1 MPLLNPNQANPSRE
15 DFDAKAFVKTLPNSA
30 GVYQMYNEKNEILYV
45 GKAKNLKNRVGS
57 YFSGRPQ
64 NAKTQAL
71 VNRIASI
78 QVTVTKTES
87 EALILEH
94 NLIKQQSPQY
104 NILLKDDKSYPYI
117 LVSDEEWPRVV
128 LHRGAKRAK
137 GRYFGPYPN
146 AYAAREALAL
156 LQKVFRVRQCENAF
170 FRNRSRPCLQYQIE
184 RCTGPCVEG
193 LVEPEDYQ
201 RDLERTIKF
210 LKGENEE
217 LVQSLMDDM
226 QSASESLEFEKAA
239 SLRDS
244 VAQLR
249 KVQSEQSIERGSAN
263 LDVVAAATDGSS
275 ACVHMLFIRQGRIIA
290 SRSYYPKDELA
301 ATPAEVLADFV
312 PHYYLSGQDRVAPSE
327 IIVAEKF
334 EEAEVVENTISSI
347 LAKKIRIS
355 VPKKGRRIEWLDVAR
370 RTAEQN
376 LSGRLAGKLS
386 HQRRLQALGEAL
398 GLEQPPKRLECYDIS
413 HHSGAETV
421 ASCVVFNEEGPLKS
435 DYRRFNIENIT
446 PGDDY
451 AAMEQVLTRRFKR
464 LKKGE
469 GSLPDVLVID
479 GGKGQL
485 TQAKRVL
492 SKLDISQLTL
502 LGVAKGPAR
511 KSGWEKLFV
520 GEDSVELALDSHS
533 PAFHLIQNIRDEAH
547 RFAVAGHTA
556 RKNKKITSSP
566 LDQIDG
572 IGAKRKKAL
581 LNHFGGLQG
590 ISAAGVND
598 LAKVEGINT
607 SLAEDIYSHFH
618 Q

>member
-1 MPLLNPNQANPSRE
+1 
-15 DFDAKAFVKTLPNSA
+15 
-30 GVYQMYNEKNEILYV
+30 MYNEKNEILYV
-45 GKAKNLKNRVGS
+45 GKAKNLKNRVSS

-94 NLIKQQSPQY
+94 NLIKQQSPHY

-117 LVSDEEWPRVV
+117 LVSDEEWPRVGF
-128 LHRGAKRAK
+128 HRGPKRAK
-137 GRYFGPYPN
+137 GQYFGPYPN

-156 LQKVFRVRQCENAF
+156 LQKVFKVRQCENSF

-184 RCTGPCVEG
+184 RCKGPCVN
-193 LVEPEDYQ
+193 LVEAEEYRKDI
-201 RDLERTIKF
+201 DRTLRF

-226 QSASESLEFEKAA
+226 QEASESLEFEKAA
-239 SLRDS
+239 GYRDS

-249 KVQSEQSIERGSAN
+249 KVQSGQVIEKGSAN

-301 ATPAEVLADFV
+301 ASPAEVVADFV
-312 PHYYLSGQDRVAPSE
+312 PHYYLSGQERVPPSE
-327 IIVAEKF
+327 IVIAEPMEEGEIVQQ
-334 EEAEVVENTISSI
+334 TISEVLSRRV
-347 LAKKIRIS
+347 KIS
-355 VPKKGRRIEWLDVAR
+355 VPKKGRRIEWLDVAK

-386 HQRRLQALGEAL
+386 HQRRLNQLGEAL
-398 GLEQPPKRLECYDIS
+398 GMTDMPVRLECYDIS

-421 ASCVVFNEEGPLKS
+421 ASCVVFNEEGPAKG
-435 DYRRFNIENIT
+435 DYRKFNINDIT

-451 AAMEQVLTRRFKR
+451 AAMEQVLRRRFTR

-469 GSLPDVLVID
+469 GTMPDILVID
-479 GGKGQL
+479 GGKGQM
-485 TQAKRVL
+485 TQAKSVL
-492 SKLDISQLTL
+492 KELQIPDLVL
-502 LGVAKGPAR
+502 LGVAKGAAR

-520 GEDSVELALDSHS
+520 GEDSTELALDSHS

-556 RKNKKITSSP
+556 RKNKKLTSSP
-566 LDQIDG
+566 LDQIEG
-572 IGAKRKKAL
+572 IGAKRKKSL
-581 LNHFGGLQG
+581 LTHFGGLQG
-590 ISAAGVND
+590 ISSAGVGD
-598 LAKVEGINT
+598 LIKVEGINR

-618 Q
+618 DQ

>member
-1 MPLLNPNQANPSRE
+1 MPASSSQKA

-30 GVYQMYNEKNEILYV
+30 GVYQMYDAKNEILYV

-104 NILLKDDKSYPYI
+104 NILLKDDKSYPYV
-117 LVSDEEWPRVV
+117 LVSDEEWPRVA
-128 LHRGAKRAK
+128 LHRGPKRAK
-137 GRYFGPYPN
+137 GQYFGPYPN

-156 LQKVFRVRQCENAF
+156 LQKVFRVRQCENSF

-184 RCTGPCVEG
+184 RCKGPCVDG
-193 LVEPEDYQ
+193 LVDPEEYRQ
-201 RDLERTIKF
+201 DLQRTITF

-217 LVQSLMDDM
+217 LVQSLMEDM
-226 QSASESLEFEKAA
+226 QAASENLEFEKAA
-239 SLRDS
+239 GYRDS

-249 KVQSEQSIERGSAN
+249 KVQSDQNIEHGRAN
-263 LDVVAAATDGSS
+263 VDVIAAATDGSS

-301 ATPAEVLADFV
+301 ASPAEVIADFV
-312 PHYYLSGQDRVAPSE
+312 PHYYLSGQDRVSPSE
-327 IIVAEKF
+327 IVVAEAI
-334 EEAEVVENTISSI
+334 AESDVIESTISSV
-347 LAKKIRIS
+347 LAKKVRIS
-355 VPKKGRRIEWLDVAR
+355 VPKKGRRIEWLDVAS

-386 HQRRLQALGEAL
+386 HQRRLQTLGEAL
-398 GLEQPPKRLECYDIS
+398 GLKEVPARLECYDIS

-435 DYRRFNIENIT
+435 DYRKFNIDKIT

-451 AAMEQVLTRRFKR
+451 AAMDQVLRRRFTR

-469 GSLPDVLVID
+469 GAMPDILVID
-479 GGKGQL
+479 GGKGQM
-485 TQAKRVL
+485 TQAKAVL
-492 SKLDISQLTL
+492 RELEISEIVL
-502 LGVAKGPAR
+502 LGVAKGATR

-556 RKNKKITSSP
+556 RKNKKITRSP

-590 ISAAGVND
+590 VSAAGISD
-598 LAKVEGINT
+598 LAKVDGINT

-618 Q
+618 DG

>member
-1 MPLLNPNQANPSRE
+1 
-15 DFDAKAFVKTLPNSA
+15 
-30 GVYQMYNEKNEILYV
+30 MYDEKSEILYV
-45 GKAKNLKNRVGS
+45 GKAKNLKNRVTS

-71 VNRIASI
+71 VNRIASV

-94 NLIKQQSPQY
+94 SLIKQQSPHY

-117 LVSDEEWPRVV
+117 LVSDEEWPRIA
-128 LHRGAKRAK
+128 LHRGPKRAK
-137 GRYFGPYPN
+137 GQYFGPYPN

-156 LQKVFRVRQCENAF
+156 MQKVFRVRQCENSF

-184 RCTGPCVEG
+184 RCTGPCVG
-193 LVEPEDYQ
+193 LVEKADYQ
-201 RDLERTIKF
+201 KDLQRTLKF

-226 QSASESLEFEKAA
+226 QIASENLEFEKAA
-239 SLRDS
+239 SYRDS

-249 KVQSEQSIERGSAN
+249 KVQSGQNIERGSSAN
-263 LDVVAAATDGSS
+263 LDVLAAATDGSS

-301 ATPAEVLADFV
+301 ASPAEVIADFV
-312 PHYYLSGQDRVAPSE
+312 PHYYLSGQDRVSPSE
-327 IIVAEKF
+327 IVVS
-334 EEAEVVENTISSI
+334 EAIPESDVIEQTISSV
-347 LAKKIRIS
+347 LAKKVRIK
-355 VPKKGRRIEWLDVAR
+355 VPKQGRRIEWLDVAK
-370 RTAEQN
+370 RTATQN

-386 HQRRLQALGEAL
+386 HQRRLEALGEAL
-398 GLEQPPKRLECYDIS
+398 GLKTTPARLECYDIS

-421 ASCVVFNEEGPLKS
+421 ASCVVFNEEGALKS
-435 DYRRFNIENIT
+435 DYRKFNIENIT

-451 AAMEQVLTRRFKR
+451 AAMEQVLRRRFTR

-469 GSLPDVLVID
+469 GSMPDILVID
-479 GGKGQL
+479 GGKGQM
-485 TQAKRVL
+485 TQAKGVL
-492 SKLDISQLTL
+492 KELDISEVVF
-502 LGVAKGPAR
+502 LGVAKGAAR
-511 KSGWEKLFV
+511 KSGWEKLYV
-520 GEDSVELALDSHS
+520 GEDSIELALDSHS

-581 LNHFGGLQG
+581 LHHFGGLQG
-590 ISAAGVND
+590 ISAAGVSD
-598 LAKVEGINT
+598 LAKVDGINT

-618 Q
+618 DH

>member
-1 MPLLNPNQANPSRE
+1 MPRLIPKQT

-30 GVYQMYNEKNEILYV
+30 GVYQMYDEKNEILYV

-71 VNRIASI
+71 VNKIASI

-94 NLIKQQSPQY
+94 NLIKQQSPHY

-117 LVSDEEWPRVV
+117 LVTDEEWPRVA
-128 LHRGAKRAK
+128 LHRGPKRAK
-137 GRYFGPYPN
+137 GQYYGPYPN

-156 LQKVFRVRQCENAF
+156 LQKVFRVRQCENSF
-170 FRNRSRPCLQYQIE
+170 FSNRSRPCLQYQIE
-184 RCTGPCVEG
+184 RCTGPCVDG
-193 LVEPEDYQ
+193 LVSADDYQ
-201 RDLERTIKF
+201 KDLRRTVKF

-226 QSASESLEFEKAA
+226 QSASENLEFEKAA
-239 SLRDS
+239 SYRDS
-244 VAQLR
+244 VGQLR
-249 KVQSEQSIERGSAN
+249 KVQSEQNIERGSAN
-263 LDVVAAATDGSS
+263 LDVIAAATDGSS

-301 ATPAEVLADFV
+301 ASPAEVISDFV
-312 PHYYLSGQDRVAPSE
+312 PHYYLSGQDRVSPSE
-327 IIVAEKF
+327 IVVSDVM
-334 EEAEVVENTISSI
+334 EEAAVVESTISSV
-347 LAKKIRIS
+347 LAKKVRIS

-398 GLEQPPKRLECYDIS
+398 GLEKAPARLECYDIS

-435 DYRRFNIENIT
+435 DYRKFNIEDIT
-446 PGDDY
+446 GGDDY
-451 AAMEQVLTRRFKR
+451 AAMDQVLRRRFKR

-469 GSLPDVLVID
+469 GAMPDILVID
-479 GGKGQL
+479 GGKGQM

-492 SKLDISQLTL
+492 KELEIPELVL
-502 LGVAKGPAR
+502 LGVAKGAAR
-511 KSGWEKLFV
+511 KSGWERLYV
-520 GEDSVELALDSHS
+520 GEDSTELALDSHS

-572 IGAKRKKAL
+572 IGAKRKKSL
-581 LNHFGGLQG
+581 LHHFGGLQG
-590 ISAAGVND
+590 ISAAGIAD

-618 Q
+618 DQ

>member
-1 MPLLNPNQANPSRE
+1 
-15 DFDAKAFVKTLPNSA
+15 
-30 GVYQMYNEKNEILYV
+30 MYNDKNEILYV
-45 GKAKNLKNRVGS
+45 GKAKNLKNRVTS

-64 NAKTQAL
+64 DAKTQAL

-94 NLIKQQSPQY
+94 NLIKQQSPHY

-117 LVSDEEWPRVV
+117 FVSDEEWPRVAF
-128 LHRGAKRAK
+128 HRGPKRAK
-137 GRYFGPYPN
+137 GQYFGPYPN
-146 AYAAREALAL
+146 SYAAREALAL
-156 LQKVFRVRQCENAF
+156 LQKVFKVRQCENSF

-184 RCTGPCVEG
+184 RCKGPCVE
-193 LVEPEDYQ
+193 LVAREEYDKDLQ
-201 RDLERTIKF
+201 RTLKF

-217 LVQSLMDDM
+217 LVQSLMNDM
-226 QSASESLEFEKAA
+226 ESASKNLDFEKAA
-239 SLRDS
+239 GYRDS
-244 VAQLR
+244 VSQLR
-249 KVQSEQSIERGSAN
+249 IVQSGQNIEKGSAN
-263 LDVVAAATDGSS
+263 LDIVAAATDGSS

-301 ATPAEVLADFV
+301 ASPAEVIADFV

-327 IIVAEKF
+327 IVIAEPI
-334 EEAEVVENTISSI
+334 EDSVLIQESISDV
-347 LAKKIRIS
+347 LARKVRIS
-355 VPKKGRRIEWLDVAR
+355 VPKKGRRIEWLDVAV

-376 LSGRLAGKLS
+376 LSGRLAGKAS
-386 HQRRLQALGEAL
+386 HQRRLTALGEAL
-398 GLEQPPKRLECYDIS
+398 GMGVAPVRLECYDIS

-421 ASCVVFNEEGPLKS
+421 ASCVVFNEEGPAKG
-435 DYRRFNIENIT
+435 DYRKFNIDKIT

-451 AAMEQVLTRRFKR
+451 AAMEQVLRRRFTR

-469 GSLPDVLVID
+469 GLMPDILVID
-479 GGKGQL
+479 GGKGQM
-485 TQAKRVL
+485 TQAKAVL
-492 SKLDISQLTL
+492 KDLKITEVVL
-502 LGVAKGPAR
+502 LGVSKGAAR
-511 KSGWEKLFV
+511 KSGWEKLYV

-556 RKNKKITSSP
+556 RKNKKLISSP

-581 LNHFGGLQG
+581 LRHFGGLQG
-590 ISAAGVND
+590 ISAAGVGD
-598 LAKVEGINT
+598 LVKVDGINRN
-607 SLAEDIYSHFH
+607 LAEDIYSHFH
-618 Q
+618 D